1 MTLALRKLIFIIT
14 FNLSLFLILILGIQN
29 SSKRAKVN
37 FLVLETISLPVSF
50 IIGISY
56 ISGSIFSGFLTINSD
71 NKNE

>member
-1 MTLALRKLIFIIT
+1 MTLALRKLIFIFI

-37 FLVLETISLPVSF
+37 FLVLETISLPISF

-71 NKNE
+71 NKN